1 MNFNRFY
8 KRLLKKCVTLTTIL
22 IGIWLMLFLNGVDS
36 MVQYI
41 TSISVVVGY
50 FAGGVTMVKEIKTGL
65 ADETVKI

>member
-22 IGIWLMLFLNGVDS
+22 MGIWLMLFLNGVDS

-50 FAGGVTMVKEIKTGL
+50 FAGGITMVKEIKTGMV
-65 ADETVKI
+65 AESTNI